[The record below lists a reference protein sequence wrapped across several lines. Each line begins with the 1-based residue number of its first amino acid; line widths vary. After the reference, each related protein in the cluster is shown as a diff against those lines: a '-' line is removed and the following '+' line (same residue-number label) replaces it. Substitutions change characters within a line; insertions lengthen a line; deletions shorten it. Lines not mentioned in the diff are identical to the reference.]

1 MKSGFVTIV
10 GKPNVG
16 KSTLIN
22 NILNNK
28 ISIVSSKPATT
39 RIKVLGIYNSEEGQ
53 IIFIDTP
60 GMEEGRNQLGKFMQK
75 MILSSLEETDLILF
89 LIDAR
94 GWREEDEKILEILK
108 KTGKKIILVINKV
121 DLLKEKE
128 ILLPL
133 IEESMERYNFVEVVP
148 ISALKKKNI
157 DRLIKS
163 TFTYLP
169 EGEQLYPS
177 DIITNLPLE
186 YKISEI
192 IREKILNK
200 TYQEVPQ
207 EVSVEVEEIREGQK
221 KKDIIFIIS
230 ANIIVERDNLK
241 GIIIGKNGEKIK
253 KIGQL
258 AREEIEILLGK
269 KVFLQL
275 KVKVIKDW
283 RNRPDVFRRFGYGEI

>member
-75 MILSSLEETDLILF
+75 MILNSLEETDLILF

-94 GWREEDEKILEILK
+94 GWREEDEKTLEILK

-133 IEESMERYNFVEVVP
+133 IEESMERHNFVEVIP

-163 TFTYLP
+163 IFTYLP

-177 DIITNLPLE
+177 DMITNLPLE

-221 KKDIIFIIS
+221 KKDIIFIS

>member
-75 MILSSLEETDLILF
+75 MILNSLEETDLILF

-94 GWREEDEKILEILK
+94 GWREEDEKTLEILK

-128 ILLPL
+128 RLLPL
-133 IEESMERYNFVEVVP
+133 IEESMERHNFVEVIP

-163 TFTYLP
+163 IFTYLP

-177 DIITNLPLE
+177 DMITNLPLE

-221 KKDIIFIIS
+221 KKDIIFIS

>member
-75 MILSSLEETDLILF
+75 MILNSLEETDLILF

-94 GWREEDEKILEILK
+94 GWREEDEKTLEILK

-128 ILLPL
+128 RLLPL
-133 IEESMERYNFVEVVP
+133 IEESMERHNFVEVVP

-157 DRLIKS
+157 DHLIKS
-163 TFTYLP
+163 IFTYLP

-177 DIITNLPLE
+177 DMITNLPLE

-221 KKDIIFIIS
+221 KKDIIFIS

>member
-75 MILSSLEETDLILF
+75 MILNSLEETDLILF

-108 KTGKKIILVINKV
+108 KTGKKIVLVINKV

-128 ILLPL
+128 RLLPL
-133 IEESMERYNFVEVVP
+133 IEESMERHNFVEVVP

-163 TFTYLP
+163 IFTYLP

-177 DIITNLPLE
+177 DMITNLPLE

-192 IREKILNK
+192 IREKVLNK

-221 KKDIIFIIS
+221 KKDIIFIS

>member
-75 MILSSLEETDLILF
+75 MILNSLEETDLILF

-128 ILLPL
+128 RLLPL
-133 IEESMERYNFVEVVP
+133 IEESMERHNFVEVIP

-177 DIITNLPLE
+177 DMITNLPLE

-221 KKDIIFIIS
+221 KKDIIFIS

>member
-94 GWREEDEKILEILK
+94 GWREKDEKILEILK
-108 KTGKKIILVINKV
+108 KTGEKIILVINKI

-128 ILLPL
+128 RLLPL
-133 IEESMERYNFVEVVP
+133 IEESMERHNFVEVVP

-177 DIITNLPLE
+177 DMITNLPLE

-221 KKDIIFIIS
+221 KKDIIFIS